1 MTPPTNAYRDAAST
15 AGRVLLALL
24 FFAAGL
30 GKLGALAGTVGYI
43 ASKGLPMPGLLYA
56 LAVAA
61 EIVGGALLLIGFKTR
76 TAALGLAAFT
86 VVAAIIF
93 HSQFSDQNEMIHF
106 MKNLAITGGLLL
118 VAASGAGRFSLD
130 ARR

>member
-1 MTPPTNAYRDAAST
+1 MTPPINAYRDAAST

-24 FFAAGL
+24 FFTAGL

-43 ASKGLPMPGLLYA
+43 ASKGLPLPGLLYA
-56 LAVAA
+56 LAVAT

-76 TAALGLAAFT
+76 AAALALAAFT